1 MLHSH
6 HCHLRWQGVHGSIS
20 LPTLAG
26 QCLVNS
32 WCCIPQYNYCAD
44 LTACA
49 WPGTYPVAT
58 STVTRTSSFTTWEAV
73 KQQWNLHL
81 SWKKK

>member
-32 WCCIPQYNYCAD
+32 WCCISQYNYCAD

-81 SWKKK
+81 S